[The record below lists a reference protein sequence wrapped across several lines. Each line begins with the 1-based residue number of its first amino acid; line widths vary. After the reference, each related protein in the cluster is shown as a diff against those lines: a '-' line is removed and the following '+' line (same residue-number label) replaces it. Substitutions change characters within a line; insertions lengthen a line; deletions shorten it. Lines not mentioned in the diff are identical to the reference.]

1 MRRCAALALIVPLAA
16 WAQAETREF
25 VGQIG
30 SRPALLVLHAART
43 AEGAWQLAGEYI
55 ILGTLQR
62 RFLEGEASP
71 QIGVTTLREGTTAI
85 LFGRPTT
92 GELRGTLRA
101 DAFKG
106 TRYAP
111 GGQARERFE
120 FSEDFPSME
129 GYSAKVACEASAAHY
144 SSTLNYSIEAGKLQ
158 SFEWRSS
165 TSPSGHGCKVA
176 DLQQAPW
183 KGGLRFGAGSCHV
196 TMREAGD
203 YVRLMAENCAEHCG
217 SEAYLEP
224 LLIDRRGHCRL
235 LHAEPK

>member
-1 MRRCAALALIVPLAA
+1 VKPLAALALIAPLAA

-43 AEGAWQLAGEYI
+43 AEGSWQLAGEYI
-55 ILGTLQR
+55 ILATLQR

-92 GELRGTLRA
+92 GELRGTLRG
-101 DAFKG
+101 DSFRG

-120 FSEDFPSME
+120 FSEDFPSMDTH
-129 GYSAKVACEASAAHY
+129 SANVDCEASAPRY
-144 SSTLNYSIEAGKLQ
+144 RSSLNYRVEAGKLRA
-158 SFEWRSS
+158 FEWRSS
-165 TSPSGHGCKVA
+165 TSPSGHGCRVA
-176 DLQQAPW
+176 ELEQAPW
-183 KGGLRFGAGSCHV
+183 KGGLRFGTGSCHV
-196 TMREAGD
+196 TMREVGE
-203 YVRLMAENCAEHCG
+203 YVRVIAENCTELCG
-217 SEAYLEP
+217 SDAYLEP
-224 LLIDRRGHCRL
+224 VLVDRRGQCRL
-235 LHAEPK
+235 LRAEAN